1 MIPKGDGAALEEPGC
16 GCACTRRPLTSRNQL
31 HSPLSNAH
39 HCPPSPV
46 MRATSLAA
54 IITILA
60 AATIGSLLFQR
71 QTASSHQQLRGMGST
86 QSRARHTAAGECDAP
101 LPCQTKRKS
110 LAELFMS
117 AAGKH
122 DGRRS
127 RERRRHAFVAFLQ
140 AHPAFDAKESTRHLQ
155 NRVALLCAWR
165 LRRSWANL
173 RCST

>member
-1 MIPKGDGAALEEPGC
+1 M
-16 GCACTRRPLTSRNQL
+16 NQL
-31 HSPLSNAH
+31 HSPLSNAQ
-39 HCPPSPV
+39 HCPPFPCNARPTACSHHHGPCC
-46 MRATSLAA
+46 RNHRLS
-54 IITILA
+54 
-60 AATIGSLLFQR
+60 SFLFQR

-101 LPCQTKRKS
+101 LQCQTKHKS